1 LRRVVVT
8 VGSLI
13 ALVFGAL
20 TLLHGITQSGQV
32 SSSQSVDVLIFN
44 LFSFVSVASYLI
56 GVSIIGLSVALLGL
70 AAKEKT
76 SEPIS

>member
-1 LRRVVVT
+1 MRRVVVT

>member
-1 LRRVVVT
+1 MRRVVVT

-76 SEPIS
+76 GEPIS

>member
-1 LRRVVVT
+1 
-8 VGSLI
+8 LI